1 MQLEIKVEQRFRFYF
16 IHFNHLY
23 RMLGVQ
29 FVERY
34 KSQQFYKWSLFKLT
48 VFLNLHVFQVRLT
61 VERLTCEKKELEHEL
76 LALKS

>member
-1 MQLEIKVEQRFRFYF
+1 
-16 IHFNHLY
+16 
-23 RMLGVQ
+23 MLGVQ